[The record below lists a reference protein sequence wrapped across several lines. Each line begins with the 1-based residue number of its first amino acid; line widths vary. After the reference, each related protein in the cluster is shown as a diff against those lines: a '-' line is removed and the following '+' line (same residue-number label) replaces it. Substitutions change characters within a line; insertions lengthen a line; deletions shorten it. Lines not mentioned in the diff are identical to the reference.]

1 MTRRQRALRCAIYR
15 GAFSGI
21 AFFTVLIGALGAV
34 DWIAG

>member
-21 AFFTVLIGALGAV
+21 CFFTVLIGALGAV